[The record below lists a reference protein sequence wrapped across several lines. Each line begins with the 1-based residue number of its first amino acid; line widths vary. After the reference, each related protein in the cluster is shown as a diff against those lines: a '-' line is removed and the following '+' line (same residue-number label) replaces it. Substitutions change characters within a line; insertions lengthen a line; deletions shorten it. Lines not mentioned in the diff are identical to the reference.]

1 MNQKYQNQIAN
12 WLILGALMVL
22 LMVIIGG
29 ITRLTHSGLSIVTW
43 QPIKGVLPP
52 MNPAQWQQ
60 AFDAY
65 KQIPEY
71 QKVHH
76 YFTLQ
81 DFKHIYFWEYT
92 HRMLGRLI
100 GIVFFVPFVFFWW
113 TGRIQN
119 KKLLRRL
126 LLIFTLGGL
135 QGFAGW
141 YMVKSGLVENT
152 SVDHLRLALH
162 MFVALIVLTSIVW
175 TVFEL
180 KWQNQT
186 TVRSPK
192 VYKFLMG
199 IWLLLI
205 IQIVYGGFTAGL
217 KAGHV
222 FPTYPKMGQKWL
234 PDIVQQVFHTDGWSS
249 LINFPATV
257 QFMHRWLGFVILL
270 IALYFYVKVRKQLHS
285 GKLKTILG
293 LFILLISLQYTFGVL
308 VILLK
313 VPVSLAVTHQ
323 VTAFILYLTVLA
335 GLYVSSGYQSRFRT

>member
-52 MNPAQWQQ
+52 MNAAQWQQ
-60 AFDAY
+60 AFDGY

-81 DFKHIYFWEYT
+81 DFKHIFFWEYT

-100 GIVFFVPFVFFWW
+100 GVVFFVPFVFFWW

-180 KWQNQT
+180 KWQNHT

-199 IWLLLI
+199 IWFLLI
-205 IQIVYGGFTAGL
+205 IQIAYGGFTAGL

-335 GLYVSSGYQSRFRT
+335 GLYVSSGYQSRFRA